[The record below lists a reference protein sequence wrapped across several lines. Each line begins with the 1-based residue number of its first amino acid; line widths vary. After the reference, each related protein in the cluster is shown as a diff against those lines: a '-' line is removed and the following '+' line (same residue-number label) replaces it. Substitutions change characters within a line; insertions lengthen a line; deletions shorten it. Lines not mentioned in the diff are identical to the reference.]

1 MDHIWSS
8 KQAVIPT
15 AISDNVRYV
24 SDVNFQS
31 LLKEGLRKEC
41 FSPVFWPR
49 FQVVSF
55 FCPSFSSK

>member
-41 FSPVFWPR
+41 FSRVLA
-49 FQVVSF
+49 QVSGSIF
-55 FCPSFSSK
+55 LLPLLSSK